1 MSFTTDLKEELITLK
16 NNSKEE
22 DLFELEGI
30 IRLSSEVF
38 LLPLKLEITLNSK
51 SLVRLV
57 LSLLKKYFDI
67 EYELISKIVNRF
79 NKKESYTISITKG
92 AKEIIDTFHLI
103 DDKIKNEND
112 NPEHYKQF
120 IRGAFLAKGS
130 VNDPAGKNSHLEIA
144 SSESGDI
151 IFIQGLL
158 VDYDLNA
165 RISKRNNYLVLYLK
179 SISEIGSFL
188 YLIGATS
195 IMEYYE
201 NTIIQK
207 EIIATAKRSVN
218 LDIANQ
224 TKTNN
229 TAHEQLR
236 YIQIV
241 EENYKLADL
250 DEHIIE
256 TMNLRKLYPEYSL
269 SELLDVVHDNSDPY
283 LTKSRLNHRFRKI
296 KTLAQEILEIKSNK

>member
-1 MSFTTDLKEELITLK
+1 MSFTTDLKDELISIK
-16 NNSKEE
+16 NKSIEE

-30 IRLSSEVF
+30 LRLSSEVF
-38 LLPLKLEITLNSK
+38 LLPLKLEINLNSK

-57 LSLLKKYFDI
+57 LTILKKYFDI

-79 NKKESYTISITKG
+79 NKKESYTISISKG
-92 AKEIIDTFHLI
+92 AKEIIDKFHLI
-103 DDKIKNEND
+103 EDKIKNESD
-112 NPEHYKQF
+112 DPEHYKQF

-144 SSESGDI
+144 SSEGGDV
-151 IFIQGLL
+151 IFIQSLL

-188 YLIGATS
+188 YLIGATK

-201 NTIIQK
+201 NTVIQK

-224 TKTNN
+224 TKTNV
-229 TAHEQLR
+229 TAKEQLK
-236 YIQIV
+236 YIEIV
-241 EENYKLADL
+241 ENNYRLEDL
-250 DEHIIE
+250 DEHIVE

-269 SELLDVVHDNSDPY
+269 SELLDIIHDNSDQY
-283 LTKSRLNHRFRKI
+283 LTKSGLNHRFRKI
-296 KTLAQEILEIKSNK
+296 KSLAMEILEIKSNK